1 MKKVLIGVS
10 IALLASVGAISIVAA
25 RYEERIRPNTFV
37 GLVDVGDLSRS
48 DAQRK
53 IRIWWES
60 ERTRELQVSVEKGR
74 LAPVS
79 ATPGKLGIT
88 IDDEATIESL
98 PTDSFWESTAQIV
111 GGKPEKRVFEPRFK
125 SNGESTEWITDYVR
139 RSIGNARPAAVRF
152 VAGVIHREHEISGYE
167 VDLDELPSRVV
178 EAIRGD
184 GSIMLPLTEAPKRIP
199 DAELDKI
206 TDVVAEF
213 STRFPAGE
221 HNRNANLALASGKLD
236 GMILMPGEVFSFNQS
251 VGKRTMDEGYRLA
264 PVLANGRHDTGIGGG
279 ICQVSTT
286 LYNAVALSNLEIVQ
300 RNNHS
305 MASTYVS
312 IGRDAT
318 VSWPNLDLK
327 FRNNTDG
334 PIAISRTYVPG
345 KLTFRILGKKVPGQE
360 VKLEAVGHQSWA
372 RGLVYEHDP
381 SLPFGKQKV
390 VEKGSRGHKVTV
402 YRLIYQN
409 GQLVKRELFN
419 RSNYAGANRIIA
431 VNKKAKPPVA
441 SVTPGVEPEGGGEP
455 LGDPEPPR

>member
-1 MKKVLIGVS
+1 MKRVLIGVS
-10 IALLASVGAISIVAA
+10 IALLASAGAISIVAA

-48 DAQRK
+48 DAERK
-53 IRIWWES
+53 IRLWWEA
-60 ERTRELQVSVEKGR
+60 ERTRELQVTVEKGR

-88 IDDEATIESL
+88 IDDGATIEAL

-111 GGKPEKRVFEPRFK
+111 GGKPEKRVFEPKFK
-125 SNGESTEWITDYVR
+125 SNGEPTDWITAYVR
-139 RSIGNARPAAVRF
+139 KSIGNARPAAVRY
-152 VAGVIHREHEISGYE
+152 ASGTIYREHEISGYQ
-167 VDLDELPSRVV
+167 VDLDQLPSRVV
-178 EAIRGD
+178 EAMRGD
-184 GSIMLPLTEAPKRIP
+184 GTIALPLIEAPKRIP
-199 DAELDKI
+199 DEELDKI
-206 TDVVAEF
+206 TDVMAEF
-213 STRFPAGE
+213 STRFPSGE
-221 HNRNANLALASGKLD
+221 RNRNANLELASRKLD

-264 PVLANGRHDTGIGGG
+264 PILANGRHDTGIGGG

-286 LYNAVALSNLEIVQ
+286 LYNAVALSNLEIVT

-327 FRNNTDG
+327 FRNNTGG

-345 KLTFRILGKKVPGQE
+345 KITFRILGKKVPGQE
-360 VKLEAVGHQSWA
+360 VKLEAVGHQSWS

-381 SLPFGKQKV
+381 SLPFGKQRII
-390 VEKGSRGHKVTV
+390 EKGSRGHKVTV
-402 YRLIYQN
+402 YRLVYQN

-419 RSNYAGANRIIA
+419 QSNYAGANRIIA
-431 VNKKAKPPVA
+431 VNKKAKAPAITDVA
-441 SVTPGVEPEGGGEP
+441 KPEGDGGEP
-455 LGDPEPPR
+455 VPDDLDGG